1 MANQNLTKCDKIIMG
16 IIRNNANRAAN
27 CDAGNIAKQVKAASY
42 QIGLIQE
49 MTADGRLRK
58 LSPKLQETATARME
72 NPDATYE
79 ELAHILHMTKSGVV
93 NRIRKIIQLH
103 NALGWLDGHGQYL
116 GHALEVRQ

>member
-1 MANQNLTKCDKIIMG
+1 MTNPDLTKCDKIIMG

-49 MTADGRLRK
+49 MTADGRLSK
-58 LSPKLQETATARME
+58 LSPKLQETAAARME

-93 NRIRKIIQLH
+93 NRLRKIIQLH
-103 NALGWLDGHGQYL
+103 NAL
-116 GHALEVRQ
+116 

>member
-93 NRIRKIIQLH
+93 NRLRKIIQSCNVL
-103 NALGWLDGHGQYL
+103 
-116 GHALEVRQ
+116 